1 MSADTEVIE
10 TPEAMDDISAEF
22 ADIPGY
28 DTAAVA
34 KDAYENSSA
43 DSIDEFR
50 RAELVKYLLNETI
63 VAFDSVADS
72 QRYPGDGL
80 ITINDAGS
88 MAAVRID
95 EAWADCLDSLFDN
108 QCSLDDDFPRSNPG
122 KREDSPTG
130 GLRMTDSAL
139 QATETCDVCGSST
152 RPTER
157 QRFQVELTDRSS
169 ASIAAYRLQLCQYC
183 WDDVLQR
190 LDVLE

>member
-10 TPEAMDDISAEF
+10 TPEAVDDVSAEF

-50 RAELVKYLLNETI
+50 RAELVKYLLNETT
-63 VAFDSVADS
+63 VAFDAVADS

-95 EAWADCLDSLFDN
+95 EVAQAVIIETGDGWIALEP
-108 QCSLDDDFPRSNPG
+108 DDVSNVIQ
-122 KREDSPTG
+122 
-130 GLRMTDSAL
+130 AL
-139 QATETCDVCGSST
+139 QMA
-152 RPTER
+152 
-157 QRFQVELTDRSS
+157 
-169 ASIAAYRLQLCQYC
+169 
-183 WDDVLQR
+183 DDY
-190 LDVLE
+190 LEADE